1 LLKDNFFKSI
11 GSKILTK
18 RRLNQKELQAASKE
32 RSPNQSSFQMQLQ
45 GLLKQQ
51 KYRQALE
58 EIKKARRTN
67 PEVEFTPSEAEI
79 WLLRGQQEFHTND
92 FKQAEMSF
100 RRALELGLSG
110 EAHYWATRC
119 LLSQNRL
126 DAALEL
132 IQNAFE
138 QGSLPKDYA
147 ICYLK
152 LLLLKGDPPTVEQ
165 LIDKQAKRFSAAQ
178 LYWAKGVLALKAQ
191 QPDAALAA
199 FAKIKRPLTPGDV
212 PDAWVAYTQQALG
225 NWEAASHVL
234 GLQVS
239 QMWGF
244 PLGEPKFL
252 RQPILQRLATFQQG
266 KTGEPALSLSDTQR
280 GAPAFQEAV
289 TALAI
294 LQLSDRGD
302 YHNAAHALLNLGHR
316 PTHLPELKALRPTL
330 LTLAGQQA
338 LTQGEPEC
346 TEVFWKPLLTEQSFN
361 PQLAV
366 NLLQAMELNESHRER
381 QRLMTQLLKW
391 VEQDG
396 KQNPQNWAG
405 DRLKLTLA
413 NLHCRSADTW
423 MAMGRDRTALG
434 SLQQAERICPTSF
447 EVIGRKGL
455 VAATE
460 KKYEEAVQ
468 LLSQALE
475 QGCRYE
481 EVYSVLLRCWEKL
494 DNPQAQLEVRRR
506 FGKHFGDLNP
516 EAEVEFAPWLD
527 ALYTQSYSFF
537 SRLVQAEK
545 KPAPPLRACQIFV
558 AAVQSAPNSGGRVA
572 LNQEQ
577 AKQQWDALLE
587 ELSQEQQIQTLQA
600 IALSIQLFAKREK
613 GMAALINHYTL
624 RLFNLGDRSPQAR
637 EAHLVVLAVKET
649 NPKKLESPIRSY
661 LDTAPQPG
669 NALAQI
675 QLQVRRFGWSR
686 NLIPAIEEALKREP
700 QNPLLLLARATTY
713 PDTMPQYEELKQQ
726 GFEIARRL
734 QDARAL
740 QAFREEQ
747 AFLAL
752 RQTQEILPAPEAM
765 DDFDEDDMSD
775 MLDSMIRQI
784 FGQKIPRAELERM
797 LPELKRQLLD
807 TMPDFG
813 EDEDDDEFGFDLPF
827 GFGKPK
833 QRKRGF
839 GR

>member
-1 LLKDNFFKSI
+1 LN
-11 GSKILTK
+11 K
-18 RRLNQKELQAASKE
+18 RRLNQKELQGAASKG
-32 RSPNQSSFQMQLQ
+32 RSPAQSPFQMQLQ

-67 PEVEFTPSEAEI
+67 PEIEFTPSEAEI
-79 WLLRGQQEFHTND
+79 WLLRGQQEFQKSD
-92 FKQAEMSF
+92 FKQAETFF
-100 RRALELGLSG
+100 RRALELGLTG
-110 EAHYWATRC
+110 EAHYWTSRC

-138 QGSLPKDYA
+138 REILPKDYA

-152 LLLLKGDPPTVEQ
+152 LLLLKGDTATVEQ

-178 LYWAKGVLALKAQ
+178 LHWARGVLALKAQ

-199 FAKIKRPLTPGDV
+199 FTKIKRPLTPKDV
-212 PDAWVAYTQQALG
+212 PDAWVAYTQQTLE
-225 NWEAASHVL
+225 NWQAASSIL

-239 QMWGF
+239 SMWGF
-244 PLGEPKFL
+244 PLSEPKFL
-252 RQPILQRLATFQQG
+252 RQPILQKLAILQQA
-266 KTGEPALSLSDTQR
+266 KTGEPPLDPSETQCEDPTDR
-280 GAPAFQEAV
+280 EAV

-294 LQLSDRGD
+294 LQMSDRGD
-302 YHNAAHALLNLGHR
+302 YHDAAHALLNLGHR
-316 PTHLPELKALRPTL
+316 PIQLPELKALRPAL

-346 TEVFWKPLLTEQSFN
+346 SEVFWKPVLVEQGFN

-366 NLLQAMELNESHRER
+366 NLIAAMDANESYREQ
-381 QRLMTQLLKW
+381 QRLITQLLKW
-391 VEQDG
+391 VEKDG

-413 NLHCRSADTW
+413 NLHCRLADTW
-423 MAMGRDRTALG
+423 MAMGRSRTALG
-434 SLQQAERICPTSF
+434 SLQQAERIYPTTP

-455 VAATE
+455 VAFTE
-460 KKYEEAVQ
+460 DKYEEAIE

-481 EVYSVLLRCWEKL
+481 EVYAMLLRCWDKL
-494 DNPQAQLEVRRR
+494 DNPQAQLEARRR

-527 ALYTQSYSFF
+527 ALYTQNYNFF
-537 SRLVQAEK
+537 QRLVQTEK
-545 KPAPPLRACQIFV
+545 KSDPPLRACQIFV
-558 AAVQSAPNSGGRVA
+558 AAVQSPPNSGGRVA

-587 ELSQEQQIQTLQA
+587 ELSDEQQIQTLQA
-600 IALSIQLFAKREK
+600 IALSTQLFAKREK
-613 GMAALINHYTL
+613 GIAALINRYAA
-624 RLFNLGDRSPQAR
+624 RLADLGNAYPQAK

-649 NPKKLESPIRSY
+649 TPKKLESPIRSY
-661 LDTAPQPG
+661 LNTTLQPG
-669 NALAQI
+669 NTLAQI

-713 PDTMPQYEELKQQ
+713 PITMPQYEELKQQ

-734 QDARAL
+734 QDAKAL

-752 RQTQEILPAPEAM
+752 RQTQSILPDPDAF

-775 MLDSMIRQI
+775 VLEAMIRQI
-784 FGQKIPRAELERM
+784 FGQKIPKAELERM
-797 LPELKRQLLD
+797 LPELKRQLLN
-807 TMPDFG
+807 TMPDF
-813 EDEDDDEFGFDLPF
+813 EDEEDDDEFDFIPPF

-833 QRKRGF
+833 PRKRGF
-839 GR
+839 GKV